1 MLRTNTNVRV
11 YDRYEVRAS
20 TWWAHACACVRARI
34 YAAPGRHIAI
44 GSTPHG
50 SKGFTDGVRP
60 YARSRGSHTAGHDLL
75 ACHSPDLL
83 SSSSHGWS
91 MIQRAVYNFPLCTI
105 SSRHIGSFFPRAP
118 LIQEGR
124 SLRRTAPLAP
134 ASPLVRPP
142 CFTLTSRY
150 PSPYEADNHLLIE
163 KMLPD
168 VGGRCEFRKLDLDI
182 VIARYSR
189 GLRSNLILLE
199 KYSWRLKVNRGKK
212 SNWED
217 SSEIMHS
224 RRLKDKCEKE
234 STWERWKETFTSI
247 LKSPNIQRKHMYIV
261 AFAVSK
267 NNDDKKYF
275 KRTRIR
281 WTNN

>member
-11 YDRYEVRAS
+11 YDQYEVRAS
-20 TWWAHACACVRARI
+20 TWWAHACACACIYTWRI

-124 SLRRTAPLAP
+124 SPRRAAPRPSHRLPSGPSTLFYLNQPIPIAVRSRQ
-134 ASPLVRPP
+134 SPS
-142 CFTLTSRY
+142 FSSRRCC
-150 PSPYEADNHLLIE
+150 P
-163 KMLPD
+163 MW
-168 VGGRCEFRKLDLDI
+168 VGGANF
-182 VIARYSR
+182 A
-189 GLRSNLILLE
+189 N
-199 KYSWRLKVNRGKK
+199 
-212 SNWED
+212 
-217 SSEIMHS
+217 
-224 RRLKDKCEKE
+224 
-234 STWERWKETFTSI
+234 SI
-247 LKSPNIQRKHMYIV
+247 
-261 AFAVSK
+261 
-267 NNDDKKYF
+267 
-275 KRTRIR
+275 
-281 WTNN
+281 